1 MSFDRRNSFTI
12 ASVLLMGLLVLSELL
27 MYIKVDTT
35 SHMAVAD
42 VHEHDVVTARLH
54 ATFPYV
60 ECKDLEVVTDHSRA
74 GTPRSDGVSV
84 DIRPASKAE
93 RRPFRPKGGGSG
105 CTLDGTVD
113 VERAAGSIVLH
124 VMHHDPSR
132 VVLMGS
138 FLSATRG
145 EIRSGPKGVA
155 GQNVTHKI
163 HDFGFG
169 PPLKG
174 SVGVGR
180 NSLAGSTFV
189 SEEGAGIV
197 KYSLKVVP
205 ISHQRIHG
213 AEVKTHTYSSNIAF
227 VREDDA
233 IRDVSTPTLLLG
245 VEFKFDFSPVMVRYT
260 DTRRSLFELVTSVC
274 AIVGGIYTVSG
285 LLVRGLHGVSGKK
298 HD

>member
-1 MSFDRRNSFTI
+1 MLHGWRSKLTF
-12 ASVLLMGLLVLSELL
+12 VLL
-27 MYIKVDTT
+27 IKGPCLHFVAFNCRLFVSSDREQPTT
-35 SHMAVAD
+35 HPCAP
-42 VHEHDVVTARLH
+42 LNGN
-54 ATFPYV
+54 ATPAQTT
-60 ECKDLEVVTDHSRA
+60 DLEVITEHSRA
-74 GTPRSDGVSV
+74 DVPRSVGVAV
-84 DIRPASKAE
+84 DMRPASKAE
-93 RRPFRPKGGGSG
+93 RRPFHPKAGGLG
-105 CTLDGTVD
+105 CTLDGTVE

-132 VVLMGS
+132 IVLAGS

-145 EIRSGPKGVA
+145 ETRSGPKGVA

-174 SVGVGR
+174 SVGAGR

-233 IRDVSTPTLLLG
+233 IRDVSSPTLLLG
-245 VEFKFDFSPVMVRYT
+245 VEFSYDFTPVMVRYT
-260 DTRRSLFELVTSVC
+260 DTRRSVFELVTSVC

-285 LLVRGLHGVSGKK
+285 LLVRGLHGVSRKK
-298 HD
+298 RE

>member
-1 MSFDRRNSFTI
+1 M
-12 ASVLLMGLLVLSELL
+12 
-27 MYIKVDTT
+27 
-35 SHMAVAD
+35 
-42 VHEHDVVTARLH
+42 
-54 ATFPYV
+54 
-60 ECKDLEVVTDHSRA
+60 
-74 GTPRSDGVSV
+74 
-84 DIRPASKAE
+84 DIRSASKAE
-93 RRPFRPKGGGSG
+93 RRPFQPKAGGSG

-113 VERAAGSIVLH
+113 VERAAGSVVLH

-132 VVLMGS
+132 LVVMGS

-145 EIRSGPKGVA
+145 ENRSGPKGVA

-174 SVGVGR
+174 SVGAGR

-197 KYSLKVVP
+197 KYSLRVVP

-213 AEVKTHTYSSNIAF
+213 AEVKTHTYSSNVAF

-245 VEFKFDFSPVMVRYT
+245 VEFAYDFSPVMVRYT

-285 LLVRGLHGVSGKK
+285 LLVRGLHGVSRKK
-298 HD
+298 RD

>member
-1 MSFDRRNSFTI
+1 MDRRP
-12 ASVLLMGLLVLSELL
+12 
-27 MYIKVDTT
+27 
-35 SHMAVAD
+35 
-42 VHEHDVVTARLH
+42 
-54 ATFPYV
+54 ATKA
-60 ECKDLEVVTDHSRA
+60 E
-74 GTPRSDGVSV
+74 
-84 DIRPASKAE
+84 IRP
-93 RRPFRPKGGGSG
+93 FQPKGGGSG
-105 CTLDGTVD
+105 CTLDGTVE
-113 VERAAGSIVLH
+113 VERAAGSIVVH
-124 VMHHDPSR
+124 VVHHDPKR
-132 VVLMGS
+132 VIW
-138 FLSATRG
+138 RG
-145 EIRSGPKGVA
+145 PFISTTPGETRSGPKGVA

-174 SVGVGR
+174 SVGTGR

-189 SEEGAGIV
+189 SDRGAGIV

-227 VREDDA
+227 VPEDDA
-233 IRDVSTPTLLLG
+233 IRDVSSALLLG
-245 VEFKFDFSPVMVRYT
+245 VVFSFDFTPVMVRYT

-285 LLVRGLHGVSGKK
+285 LLVRGVHGVSRKK